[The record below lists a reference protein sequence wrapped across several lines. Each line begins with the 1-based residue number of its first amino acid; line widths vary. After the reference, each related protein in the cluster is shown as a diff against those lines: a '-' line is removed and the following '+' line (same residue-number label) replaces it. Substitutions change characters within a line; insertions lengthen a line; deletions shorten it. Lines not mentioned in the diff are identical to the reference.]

1 MNGQFAFV
9 MDGSDAT
16 PQLLGRLGTL
26 QWDGNG
32 KLILNEVANSSATG
46 AGSRSPGVLSGTYSV
61 SSHGRAI
68 GTIISLTNGDLV
80 FCLISGSDAY
90 LLQND
95 SGVEINGM
103 ISLQH

>member
-9 MDGSDAT
+9 IDGSDAT

-32 KLILNEVANSSATG
+32 KLILNEVANSNATG
-46 AGSRSPGVLSGTYSV
+46 AGSRSPGVLSGTYSI

-68 GTIISLTNGDLV
+68 GTINNLSLTNGE
-80 FCLISGSDAY
+80 FG
-90 LLQND
+90 LLPHLRERR
-95 SGVEINGM
+95 VPPAER
-103 ISLQH
+103 